1 MATKGT
7 VVPTALQWSRI
18 NADGLRQI
26 ESGDLTSATPTLH
39 RAVQMA
45 ERMPESGERLACSLF
60 ALGRVY
66 RMVGRLDEAERA
78 MRRALHAESHA
89 LGQSHPYTRKIA
101 GAQVTILRRAGRT
114 RAAAH
119 LERVLAADPR
129 PREGIS

>member
-1 MATKGT
+1 MRGT
-7 VVPTALQWSRI
+7 VVPTVLQWSRVY
-18 NADGLRQI
+18 ADGLRQI
-26 ESGDLTSATPTLH
+26 DSGDLGAAAPTLH

-45 ERMPESGERLACSLF
+45 ERIPESGERLACSLY

-101 GAQVTILRRAGRT
+101 GAQATILRRAGRT

-119 LERVLAADPR
+119 LERVLAMDPR
-129 PREGIS
+129 PSEVVP